1 MNTFTIPRKLAEK
14 DDLIVI
20 PRKEYEAL
28 LGLKKIREFIP
39 TAAHK
44 KALIRARKNR
54 KIGKYLTVDE
64 IRRNLEFT
72 S

>member
-1 MNTFTIPRKLAEK
+1 MHTFTIPRKLAEK

-39 TAAHK
+39 TAAQK

>member
-39 TAAHK
+39 TAAQK